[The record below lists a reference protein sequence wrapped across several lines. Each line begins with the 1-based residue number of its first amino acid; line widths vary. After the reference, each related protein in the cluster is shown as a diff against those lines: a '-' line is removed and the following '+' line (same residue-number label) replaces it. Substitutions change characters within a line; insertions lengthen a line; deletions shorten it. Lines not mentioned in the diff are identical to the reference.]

1 MIKRGAMTN
10 KEKFLKLASSADKAL
25 ISEVEERI
33 KSRAMLRESQN
44 IALKVLA
51 RLDELH
57 WSQRRLAEAMGVSP
71 QQVSKIVSG
80 KENLTIESLVKLE
93 DVLGIPFL
101 AKPMQAQGMPLAHDT
116 PKYTS
121 SLVTYTVQ
129 VMEDSVQY
137 GTAQLITK
145 RLMRIPKSKFQR
157 HEQNDYA

>member
-1 MIKRGAMTN
+1 MTN
-10 KEKFLKLASSADKAL
+10 KEKFLKLVSGADTAL

-51 RLDELH
+51 RLDELA

-93 DVLGIPFL
+93 QVLAIPFL
-101 AKPMQAQGMPLAHDT
+101 AKPIQAQGMPPAHDT
-116 PKYTS
+116 PKYRS
-121 SLVTYTVQ
+121 SLVTYTVH

-137 GTAQLITK
+137 GTAKLITQK
-145 RLMRIPKSKFQR
+145 SMCIPKSKFQL
-157 HEQNDYA
+157 A